1 MFDTVTIEPHG
12 RIQDSVL
19 GGGGGG
25 GGGVFLQ
32 YLKHKIFSC
41 EHRRREAVMNLTH
54 FHTPKITLI
63 YTQGRSNEF
72 ASLRVNVSVFD
83 SQNA

>member
-19 GGGGGG
+19 G

-41 EHRRREAVMNLTH
+41 EHRRREAVMNLAH

-72 ASLRVNVSVFD
+72 ES
-83 SQNA
+83 